1 LISATTDWST
11 NVWYNT
17 PLDLTNNYTA
27 ITFDVYNQSSS
38 VWGYFKVAIKD
49 GAGTWCD
56 NGGASLQPNASGA
69 VAMSLNLT
77 SCSGLNGTLQQIL
90 VYTSGNAYLDNIV
103 AK

>member
-1 LISATTDWST
+1 
-11 NVWYNT
+11 
-17 PLDLTNNYTA
+17 
-27 ITFDVYNQSSS
+27 
-38 VWGYFKVAIKD
+38 
-49 GAGTWCD
+49 
-56 NGGASLQPNASGA
+56 